1 MIFGGLAFPSTLSST
16 VARVLPAAAVRGP
29 MDALFRALFP
39 DDCRL
44 CERELMRITAAPVC
58 HRCLEGIGSCRV
70 AAGCLHCGHP
80 FDDAEK
86 ALDRCGACRIDPPS
100 FDRARSFG
108 TYEGDLRKLIH
119 LMKYD
124 GMRPLAKELGRLM
137 GETAGDFESV
147 DFLVPVPLYRWRWWR
162 RGFNQA
168 ELLCAALSRATG
180 ISARSR
186 LLRRTRAT
194 ESQAGLSNRQRRV
207 NVAGAFTAPRPRE
220 VRGRRILLVDDVMT
234 TGATLDACAKALKRA
249 GAEYVGA
256 VTSARARRRMIEVG
270 GASRSVEARQ
280 AASGAVNR

>member
-1 MIFGGLAFPSTLSST
+1 M
-16 VARVLPAAAVRGP
+16 
-29 MDALFRALFP
+29 
-39 DDCRL
+39 
-44 CERELMRITAAPVC
+44 
-58 HRCLEGIGSCRV
+58 H
-70 AAGCLHCGHP
+70 
-80 FDDAEK
+80 
-86 ALDRCGACRIDPPS
+86 PPS

-124 GMRPLAKELGRLM
+124 GMRPLAKELGRRLA
-137 GETAGDFESV
+137 ETAKGFEEV

-168 ELLCAALSRATG
+168 ELLSAAIARATG
-180 ISARSR
+180 IPARPR

-194 ESQAGLSNRQRRV
+194 ESQAGLSNHRRRV
-207 NVAGAFTAPRPRE
+207 NVAGAFAAPRPRE

-270 GASRSVEARQ
+270 GPATGVQARR
-280 AASGAVNR
+280 APSGAVS

>member
-1 MIFGGLAFPSTLSST
+1 
-16 VARVLPAAAVRGP
+16 
-29 MDALFRALFP
+29 MDALFCAFFP

-44 CERELMRITAAPVC
+44 CERELTRITAAPVC
-58 HRCLEGIGSCRV
+58 GPCLEGIESCR
-70 AAGCLHCGHP
+70 AAPGCLHCGHP
-80 FDDAEK
+80 FADGEK
-86 ALDRCGACRIDPPS
+86 ALDRCGACRINPPS

-108 TYEGDLRKLIH
+108 TYEGDLRRLIH

-137 GETAGDFESV
+137 GRTAGDFESV
-147 DFLVPVPLYRWRWWR
+147 DCLVPVPLYRWRWWR

-168 ELLCAALSRATG
+168 ELLAAAMSGATDIPPRG
-180 ISARSR
+180 G
-186 LLRRTRAT
+186 LLRRARAT
-194 ESQAGLSNRQRRV
+194 ESQSGLSNRQRRA

-280 AASGAVNR
+280 AASRAVNR